1 MKLLRVKQ
9 LSNDHCCNSLRLKP
23 NETSISLEASPGQGG
38 LDIYSTMEKRVR
50 EWLVSSGSLPTI
62 QARLRADLY
71 AAIQVACLC
80 IVFLESLVLFH
91 LVNDNN
97 MRQMSIQEQAS
108 DPALRLKPK
117 ERNANVNLPTR

>member
-1 MKLLRVKQ
+1 MVIIAILYAL
-9 LSNDHCCNSLRLKP
+9 NDI
-23 NETSISLEASPGQGG
+23 SISLETSPGQGG

-80 IVFLESLVLFH
+80 IVFVESVVLCGYWLH
-91 LVNDNN
+91 LPNVD
-97 MRQMSIQEQAS
+97 SGAS
-108 DPALRLKPK
+108 LRPGPPPETQRK
-117 ERNANVNLPTR
+117 ERQCQPTNQVRT